1 MSLVA
6 SSHLSRLWYST
17 FLAANFFF
25 FSCPRMLLTFLSLM
39 LFLTL
44 LYRFFNFPVRKK
56 PSQHQPGP
64 SASGHPGHPAPG
76 IVTLIKNG
84 IPNSHFGNK
93 TLIRI
98 LPKIWNT
105 DRVPDPGCLLF
116 PANLKYY
123 RIISTE
129 SAKSGC
135 LVFYQRA
142 EIPEIQRNY
151 QFFQWFFK
159 FVSV

>member
-1 MSLVA
+1 
-6 SSHLSRLWYST
+6 
-17 FLAANFFF
+17 
-25 FSCPRMLLTFLSLM
+25 M

-151 QFFQWFFK
+151 QFFFTDFWSLFLFNQYVAK
-159 FVSV
+159 FLRQSNLSDNTIMRQCDVLTL